1 MGNEKGRKINKKV
14 GCVLDSNPRQRGLAA
29 LRVVLITGGA
39 DGKILRSKGKYA
51 TYSKIIIWFRIEKTH
66 VVFVIY
72 TGACRICAQSCSV
85 FFVGR
90 ACHVK
95 FVHSGF

>member
-1 MGNEKGRKINKKV
+1 MGNEKGQKINKKSRV
-14 GCVLDSNPRQRGLAA
+14 RLGFEPTTPWFGSVK
-29 LRVVLITGGA
+29 VVLVIGGA

-72 TGACRICAQSCSV
+72 TGECHICT
-85 FFVGR
+85 
-90 ACHVK
+90 
-95 FVHSGF
+95 